1 MWYSSDSLEKT
12 DMKWQQV
19 QTQRR
24 DVGDVAQAGVG
35 MSRAEPLLA
44 TYGLLDGELPPTL
57 ITSLWHGG
65 FSANRNPFAM
75 CYYARYPSLRVAEE
89 ERVVAC
95 RYLQRF
101 GRTREE
107 QARNYYLWAQTVPRP
122 LWRYFTHLS
131 LTEHTEIVADM
142 VPPLAVA
149 NLLRYL
155 DLYYYFRDAVVLDL
169 YAGVCGWLMAFMFLP
184 SHYLPRRWIAV
195 DIDSKRLQIC
205 RLISRD
211 VGVDVEVVRRDL
223 SRPYARGGVDVVV
236 GSPPC
241 HEFSAAT
248 TSRRWRVEDGLQL
261 VRSYLESVKL
271 ISPQLAVMEEATTT
285 SESPKLLTQLLSQYR
300 FQHKYFDLRDYG
312 AIQYRRRRLI
322 AWRCNER

>member
-1 MWYSSDSLEKT
+1 
-12 DMKWQQV
+12 
-19 QTQRR
+19 
-24 DVGDVAQAGVG
+24 
-35 MSRAEPLLA
+35 MSALLA

-75 CYYARYPSLRVAEE
+75 CYYAHYPSLRAPEE
-89 ERVVAC
+89 ERVATC

-107 QARNYYLWAQTVPRP
+107 QARSYYLWAQTVPRP
-122 LWRYFTHLS
+122 LWRYFAHLP
-131 LTEHTEIVADM
+131 LTYFTEVVADM

-155 DLYYYFRDAVVLDL
+155 DLYYYFRDATVLDL
-169 YAGVCGWLMAFMFLP
+169 FSGVCDWLMAFMFLP
-184 SHYLPRRWIAV
+184 SHYLPRRWVAV

-211 VGVDVEVVRRDL
+211 VGVDVEVARRDL
-223 SRPYARGGVDVVV
+223 GKPYARNADVVV

-248 TSRRWRVEDGLQL
+248 TSRRRRVEDGLVL
-261 VRSYLESVKL
+261 VRSYLESVKT
-271 ISPQLAVMEEATTT
+271 IAPALAVMEEAATT
-285 SESPKLLTQLLSQYR
+285 SESPKLLMRLLAQYGFSYR
-300 FQHKYFDLRDYG
+300 ILDLRDYG

-322 AWRCNER
+322 AWRAET

>member
-1 MWYSSDSLEKT
+1 MN
-12 DMKWQQV
+12 
-19 QTQRR
+19 
-24 DVGDVAQAGVG
+24 A
-35 MSRAEPLLA
+35 LLA
-44 TYGLLDGELPPTL
+44 SYGLLDGELPPTL

-65 FSANRNPFAM
+65 FSANRNPFAT
-75 CYYARYPSLRVAEE
+75 CYYAHYPSLRVPEE

-205 RLISRD
+205 RPISRD

-223 SRPYARGGVDVVV
+223 SKPYARGGVDVVV